1 MSHITPSAIMPS
13 SEMHFFDVSQSH
25 LLGDKLAVNTGINT
39 EFPHPSSFVEES
51 GTLKT
56 YASGLASVEKTGIFH
71 YNKLQGEFSNAPSAR
86 ENSITDFKIFNK
98 YIFHYKV
105 FPDPETGSV
114 DLLSDEDS
122 IGKGHAIKVPYVAD
136 MVPSVQYQSYQIV
149 AVQGLDDILAIV
161 SAIT

>member
-56 YASGLASVEKTGIFH
+56 FASDLESVEKTGIFH
-71 YNKLQGEFSNAPSAR
+71 YNKLQGEFSNAPEAK
-86 ENSITDFKIFNK
+86 ENSITDFKIFNN
-98 YIFHYKV
+98 YIYHYKAV
-105 FPDPETGSV
+105 PEPDIS
-114 DLLSDEDS
+114 LLSDNDS
-122 IGKGHAIKVPYVAD
+122 ISRGSAVTLPYVAD